1 MRAPQW
7 VSMEKNKTRWVRQGA
22 GKVALGTAAVA
33 LVTFVCFRLQLNVAT
48 TGFLF
53 LLVIVVQSLLSGFFA
68 SAIVSVIA
76 TACLEY
82 FIVPPVLE
90 WQIDNPIDAVAL
102 MTFLVTALVITRLES
117 KVREEAR
124 SAERRR
130 MSLEGLYEVTRQLL
144 ALGPETDIEKRLL
157 QTFLRVFELDA
168 VCLYDIAT
176 GEARVEGVSHCE
188 LAHKTRDACL
198 SGQDGDDSV
207 TGVSVRLLR
216 AIGTTTGAMGFEVLD
231 DPALTAGALSAL
243 AVAAIERVRAFREAG
258 NATAA
263 AETEVFRGIV
273 LDVLAHEFK
282 TPLATISTAAGSI
295 RESGPLRC
303 EQLEMAET
311 IETEASRL
319 GNLTSRLLR
328 VARLDSAE
336 VKLSSELRNVGS
348 LVTRT
353 VSQYSTRV
361 EGRWVSMSGQEET
374 LEALVDAELVCLA
387 LSQLLDNATKYSRS
401 GSSVSV
407 SAKSEGNFVVIRVSN
422 SGSTIPAGAKDHI
435 FERFYRGPD
444 AQQLSPGSGLGL
456 YVARKIALA
465 HGGSL
470 EVDDDA
476 RHHECTVF
484 ALKLP
489 LTHSEVGDAVTSR

>member
-1 MRAPQW
+1 MQ
-7 VSMEKNKTRWVRQGA
+7 KNKTHWLRQHA
-22 GKVALGTAAVA
+22 GKVAFGAAAVG
-33 LVTFVCFRLQLNVAT
+33 LVTLVCFRLQLNVAT

-53 LLVIVVQSLLSGFFA
+53 LLVIVVQSLFSGFVA

-117 KVREEAR
+117 KVRDEAR
-124 SAERRR
+124 NAERRR
-130 MSLEGLYEVTRQLL
+130 TSLEGLYDVTRQLL
-144 ALGPETDIEKRLL
+144 ALGPETDIAQRLL
-157 QTFLRVFELDA
+157 QTFRKVFELEA
-168 VCLYDIAT
+168 VCLYDSGT
-176 GEARVEGVSHCE
+176 GQTRIEGASRGE
-188 LAHKTRDACL
+188 LEQKTREACL
-198 SGQDGDDSV
+198 TDLDSDDPV
-207 TGVSVRLLR
+207 TGVSVRCLR
-216 AIGTTTGAMGFEVLD
+216 ALGTRTGAIGFEVLY

-243 AVAAIERVRAFREAG
+243 AVAAIERVRAFRDASS
-258 NATAA
+258 AAAA
-263 AETEVFRGIV
+263 AETEVFRSIV

-303 EQLEMAET
+303 DQLEMAET

-336 VKLSSELRNVGS
+336 VKLCAELRNVGS

-353 VSQYSTRV
+353 VGQYATRV
-361 EGRWVSMSGQEET
+361 EGRLVSTREHDET

-401 GSSVSV
+401 GSSVIV
-407 SAKSEGNFVVIRVSN
+407 STKSEGDFIAIRVSN
-422 SGSTIPAGAKDHI
+422 SGSKIPAGAKDHI
-435 FERFYRGPD
+435 FERFYRGRD
-444 AQQLSPGSGLGL
+444 AQQLTPGSGLGL

-470 EVDDDA
+470 EIDDDD
-476 RHHECTVF
+476 RHGESTVF

-489 LTHSEVGDAVTSR
+489 IPQCETSYVVTTL

>member
-1 MRAPQW
+1 
-7 VSMEKNKTRWVRQGA
+7 MEKNKTHGARQRA
-22 GKVALGTAAVA
+22 ARVAFGTAAIA

-48 TGFLF
+48 TGFLL
-53 LLVIVVQSLLSGFFA
+53 LLVIVVQSLFSGFIA

-76 TACLEY
+76 TACLDY
-82 FIVPPVLE
+82 FIVPPILE
-90 WQIDNPIDAVAL
+90 WQIDNPIDVVAL
-102 MTFLVTALVITRLES
+102 TTFLVTALVITRLES
-117 KVREEAR
+117 KVRDEAR

-144 ALGPETDIEKRLL
+144 ALGPETDIAQRLL
-157 QTFLRVFELDA
+157 ETFRKVFDLRA
-168 VCLYDIAT
+168 VCLYDSAT
-176 GEARVEGVSHCE
+176 GETRIEGTSQGE
-188 LAHKTRDACL
+188 LSQKTRDACL
-198 SGQDGDDSV
+198 SNLDDDDPV
-207 TGVSVRLLR
+207 TGVSVRCLR
-216 AIGTTTGAMGFEVLD
+216 ALGTTTGAIGFEVLY

-243 AVAAIERVRAFREAG
+243 AVAAMERVRAFREASS
-258 NATAA
+258 AAAA

-282 TPLATISTAAGSI
+282 TPLAAISTAAGSI

-303 EQLEMAET
+303 DQLEMAET
-311 IETEASRL
+311 IEAEAARL

-336 VKLSSELRNVGS
+336 VKLCAELRNVGS
-348 LVTRT
+348 LVTRA
-353 VSQYSTRV
+353 VGQYATRV
-361 EGRWVSMSGQEET
+361 EGRRVSMREQDET

-407 SAKSEGNFVVIRVSN
+407 STRSEGNFIAIRVSN

-444 AQQLSPGSGLGL
+444 SQQQTPGSGLGL

-470 EVDDDA
+470 EIDDDDGLG
-476 RHHECTVF
+476 ESTVF

-489 LTHSEVGDAVTSR
+489 IPQGEASYVVTSL

>member
-1 MRAPQW
+1 
-7 VSMEKNKTRWVRQGA
+7 MEKNKTRWLLQRA
-22 GKVALGTAAVA
+22 GMVALGTVAVA

-48 TGFLF
+48 TGFL
-53 LLVIVVQSLLSGFFA
+53 LLLIIVVQSLFSGFIA

-76 TACLEY
+76 TACLDY

-90 WQIDNPIDAVAL
+90 WQIDNPIDALAL
-102 MTFLVTALVITRLES
+102 TAFLVTALVITRLES
-117 KVREEAR
+117 KVRDEAR

-144 ALGPETDIEKRLL
+144 ALGPETDIAQRLL
-157 QTFLRVFELDA
+157 QTFRKVFDLHA
-168 VCLYDIAT
+168 VCLYDSAT
-176 GEARVEGVSHCE
+176 GETRIEGTSQDE
-188 LAHKTRDACL
+188 LSQKTRDACL
-198 SGQDGDDSV
+198 SDLDDDDPV
-207 TGVSVRLLR
+207 TGVSVRCLR
-216 AIGTTTGAMGFEVLD
+216 ALGTTTGALGFEVLY

-243 AVAAIERVRAFREAG
+243 AVAAMERVRAFRDASS
-258 NATAA
+258 AAAA

-282 TPLATISTAAGSI
+282 TPLAAISTAAGSI

-303 EQLEMAET
+303 DQLEMAET
-311 IETEASRL
+311 IEAEATRL

-336 VKLSSELRNVGS
+336 VKLCAELMNIGS

-353 VSQYSTRV
+353 VGQYATRV
-361 EGRWVSMSGQEET
+361 EGRRVSMREQDET
-374 LEALVDAELVCLA
+374 FEALVDAELVCLA

-407 SAKSEGNFVVIRVSN
+407 STRSEGNFIAIRVSN
-422 SGSTIPAGAKDHI
+422 SGSTIPAGAKDRI

-444 AQQLSPGSGLGL
+444 AQQQTPGSGLGL

-470 EVDDDA
+470 EIDDDD
-476 RHHECTVF
+476 RLGESTVF

-489 LTHSEVGDAVTSR
+489 IPQGEASYVVTSL

>member
-1 MRAPQW
+1 MP
-7 VSMEKNKTRWVRQGA
+7 MNKTHRLRQPA
-22 GKVALGTAAVA
+22 GRVALGAAAVA
-33 LVTFVCFRLQLNVAT
+33 FVTFVCFRLQLNVAT

-53 LLVIVVQSLLSGFFA
+53 LLVIVVQSLFSGFVA

-102 MTFLVTALVITRLES
+102 VTFLVTALVITRLES
-117 KVREEAR
+117 KVRDEAR

-144 ALGPETDIEKRLL
+144 ALGPETDISQRLL
-157 QTFLRVFELDA
+157 QTFRKVFELQA
-168 VCLYDIAT
+168 VCLYESAT
-176 GEARVEGVSHCE
+176 GETRVEGTSRGE
-188 LAHKTRDACL
+188 LAQKTREACL
-198 SGQDGDDSV
+198 SNLDSDDPV
-207 TGVSVRLLR
+207 TGLSVRCLR
-216 AIGTTTGAMGFEVLD
+216 VLGTTTGAIGFEVLY

-243 AVAAIERVRAFREAG
+243 AVAAIERVRVFR
-258 NATAA
+258 NASIAAAA

-295 RESGPLRC
+295 RESGPLRRD
-303 EQLEMAET
+303 QLEMAET
-311 IETEASRL
+311 IESEASRL

-336 VKLSSELRNVGS
+336 VKLCAELSDVGT
-348 LVTRT
+348 LVTHT
-353 VSQYSTRV
+353 VGQYAARV
-361 EGRWVSMSGQEET
+361 EGRRVSMREQDET

-407 SAKSEGNFVVIRVSN
+407 STKSEGDFIAIRVYN

-444 AQQLSPGSGLGL
+444 TQQLTPGSGLGL
-456 YVARKIALA
+456 YVARKIAIA

-470 EVDDDA
+470 EIDDDD
-476 RHHECTVF
+476 RHGESTVF
-484 ALKLP
+484 ALRLP
-489 LTHSEVGDAVTSR
+489 IPQIEAGYAVTSL

>member
-1 MRAPQW
+1 MQ
-7 VSMEKNKTRWVRQGA
+7 KNKTHWLREHAEKVSLGA
-22 GKVALGTAAVA
+22 AAVA

-53 LLVIVVQSLLSGFFA
+53 LLVVVVQSLFSGFVA

-117 KVREEAR
+117 KVRDEAR
-124 SAERRR
+124 NAERRR

-144 ALGPETDIEKRLL
+144 ALGPETDITLRLL
-157 QTFLRVFELDA
+157 QTIQKVFALDA
-168 VCLYDIAT
+168 VCLYDTST
-176 GEARVEGVSHCE
+176 GEARIEGTSRCE
-188 LAHKTRDACL
+188 LAHKTRNACL
-198 SGQDGDDSV
+198 SDLDGDDPV

-216 AIGTTTGAMGFEVLD
+216 ALGTTTGAMGFEVLY
-231 DPALTAGALSAL
+231 DPALSAGALSAL
-243 AVAAIERVRAFREAG
+243 AVAAIERVRAFRDAS
-258 NATAA
+258 NAAAA
-263 AETEVFRGIV
+263 AETEVFRGII

-282 TPLATISTAAGSI
+282 TPLAMISTAAGSI
-295 RESGPLRC
+295 RESGPLRHD
-303 EQLEMAET
+303 QLEMAET

-336 VKLSSELRNVGS
+336 VKLCAELRNVGS

-353 VSQYSTRV
+353 VGQYAARV
-361 EGRWVSMSGQEET
+361 EGRRVSMREQDET

-387 LSQLLDNATKYSRS
+387 LSQLLDNATKYARS

-407 SAKSEGNFVVIRVSN
+407 STKSEGDFIAIRVSN

-444 AQQLSPGSGLGL
+444 AQQLTPGSGLGL

-470 EVDDDA
+470 EIDDDD
-476 RHHECTVF
+476 RHGESTVF

-489 LTHSEVGDAVTSR
+489 ISQSEVSYAVSSL

>member
-1 MRAPQW
+1 MRTTQW
-7 VSMEKNKTRWVRQGA
+7 ISLEKDKTRWIRQRA
-22 GKVALGTAAVA
+22 GMVSVGTAAVA

-48 TGFLF
+48 TGFLL
-53 LLVIVVQSLLSGFFA
+53 LLVIVVQSLFSGFLA

-76 TACLEY
+76 TACLDY

-90 WQIDNPIDAVAL
+90 WQIDNPIDGLAL
-102 MTFLVTALVITRLES
+102 TTFLVTALVITRLES
-117 KVREEAR
+117 KVRDEAR

-144 ALGPETDIEKRLL
+144 ALGPETDIAERLL
-157 QTFLRVFELDA
+157 HTFLKVFELEA
-168 VCLYDIAT
+168 VCLYDGAT
-176 GEARVEGVSHCE
+176 SETRIKGVSRGE
-188 LAHKTRDACL
+188 LAQKTRDAYL
-198 SGQDGDDSV
+198 SDLDADDPVS
-207 TGVSVRLLR
+207 GVSVRCLR
-216 AIGTTTGAMGFEVLD
+216 ALGTTTGAIGFEVLY
-231 DPALTAGALSAL
+231 DPAVTAGALSAL
-243 AVAAIERVRAFREAG
+243 AVAAIERLRAFREASS
-258 NATAA
+258 AAAA

-282 TPLATISTAAGSI
+282 TPLAAISTAAGSI
-295 RESGPLRC
+295 RESWPLRHD
-303 EQLEMAET
+303 QLEMAET

-336 VKLSSELRNVGS
+336 VKLCSELRNVGS

-353 VSQYSTRV
+353 VGQYATRV
-361 EGRWVSMSGQEET
+361 EGRRVSMREHDDT

-387 LSQLLDNATKYSRS
+387 LSQLLDNATKYSHS
-401 GSSVSV
+401 GSSVEV
-407 SAKSEGNFVVIRVSN
+407 STNAEGGFIAIRVYN
-422 SGSTIPAGAKDHI
+422 SGRIPTGAKDHI

-444 AQQLSPGSGLGL
+444 AQQLTSGSGLGL

-470 EVDDDA
+470 EIDNDD
-476 RHHECTVF
+476 RHGESTVF

-489 LTHSEVGDAVTSR
+489 ISQNEVGCAVTIL